1 MTKTTID
8 VDSLF
13 AVLEAK
19 TISDGLSMRQAAAL
33 IGVSPSL
40 LSRLRNG
47 QRPDLD
53 AFANIVRWL
62 GVSADAFL
70 ISGDT
75 ERKTEAVELNTEV
88 SALLRARTDLSAED
102 KSYLED
108 IFRASLQH
116 VRKTRRSEA

>member
-1 MTKTTID
+1 MAKTTID

-19 TISDGLSMRQAAAL
+19 TSSDGLSMRQAAAL

-62 GVSADAFL
+62 GVSADTFL
-70 ISGDT
+70 ISDDAQKA
-75 ERKTEAVELNTEV
+75 ESVELNTEV

-116 VRKTRRSEA
+116 VRKTRRSDA

>member
-19 TISDGLSMRQAAAL
+19 TNSDGLSMRQAAAL

-62 GVSADAFL
+62 GVSADTFL

>member
-1 MTKTTID
+1 MVFHLRNNGSLAATLKSGTGTQMAKTTID

-13 AVLEAK
+13 AVLEAR
-19 TISDGLSMRQAAAL
+19 TNSDGLSMRQAAAL

-62 GVSADAFL
+62 GVSADTFL
-70 ISGDT
+70 ISDDVQKS
-75 ERKTEAVELNTEV
+75 ESVELN
-88 SALLRARTDLSAED
+88 
-102 KSYLED
+102 
-108 IFRASLQH
+108 
-116 VRKTRRSEA
+116 

>member
-1 MTKTTID
+1 MAKTTID
-8 VDSLF
+8 VDGLF

-19 TISDGLSMRQAAAL
+19 ANSDGLSMRQAAAL

-62 GVSADAFL
+62 GVSADNFL
-70 ISGDT
+70 ISD
-75 ERKTEAVELNTEV
+75 EAHKAESVELNTEV

-102 KSYLED
+102 KSYLEE